1 MPMLPRSSRG
11 SPRTA
16 PPKPAALDQANGYPD
31 HFRQIAAMVALLDR
45 LPGAA
50 EVGAGR
56 PLYRDAQDFI
66 DGPRRPDDDAL
77 RAYDGLDPLTRRA
90 FEAVVAGLDKLSE
103 SAADLCDQSHRPL
116 TPVEM
121 EACAAIGISMRQLL
135 QRAAALVESSD
146 WQEADDAR
154 AGEGHSS
161 HKLRE
166 NKN

>member
-66 DGPRRPDDDAL
+66 DGPRRPDDD
-77 RAYDGLDPLTRRA
+77 
-90 FEAVVAGLDKLSE
+90 
-103 SAADLCDQSHRPL
+103 DLC
-116 TPVEM
+116 
-121 EACAAIGISMRQLL
+121 AAMTGWTR
-135 QRAAALVESSD
+135 
-146 WQEADDAR
+146 
-154 AGEGHSS
+154 
-161 HKLRE
+161 
-166 NKN
+166 

>member
-1 MPMLPRSSRG
+1 MPMVTRSLRGPPRMASPEPDGYGQG
-11 SPRTA
+11 S
-16 PPKPAALDQANGYPD
+16 GYLD

-50 EVGAGR
+50 DAGVGR
-56 PLYRDAQDFI
+56 PAYRDAQDFM
-66 DGPRRPDDDAL
+66 DGPRRPNDDAL
-77 RAYDGLDPLTRRA
+77 RAYGGLDPLTRRA
-90 FEAVVAGLDKLSE
+90 FEAVVAGLDKLAE

-121 EACAAIGISMRQLL
+121 EACAAIGRSMRQLL
-135 QRAAALVESSD
+135 QRAAALVESSEG
-146 WQEADDAR
+146 QETDDGA
-154 AGEGHSS
+154 AGKRHSS